1 MEQKAK
7 FILIDTLVRHY
18 AEDMDM
24 NDMIKIFK
32 EDDEQLINR
41 LVRLIEYYESQVM
54 LSVFEENIG
63 PLKDYPAVTEV
74 LTKPKSI

>member
-7 FILIDTLVRHY
+7 SILIDTLVRHY
-18 AEDMDM
+18 AEEMDM
-24 NDMIKIFK
+24 NDMIKISK
-32 EDDEQLINR
+32 EDDEQLIHR
-41 LVRLIEYYESQVM
+41 LVNLIEYYESQVT
-54 LSVFEENIG
+54 LGVFEKHIG